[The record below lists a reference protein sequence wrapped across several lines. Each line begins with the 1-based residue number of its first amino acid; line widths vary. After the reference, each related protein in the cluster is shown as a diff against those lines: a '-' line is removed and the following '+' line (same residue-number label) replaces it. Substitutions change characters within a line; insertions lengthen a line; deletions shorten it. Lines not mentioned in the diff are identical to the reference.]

1 MLKKFS
7 LYLFLIVHLMF
18 MVACSGSESASEK
31 DNEVIYSGDTGK
43 DTSGKESLIDRN
55 KKLILLEQEKIDA
68 YKVKHQL
75 TMEKTKTGIHYKIDF
90 VGKGEKPHTLDEVT
104 LKYKI
109 ELLDGTY
116 CYSSDSSGVLQIKIG
131 QSDEPTGLQEV
142 LQLIPRGSIAKVIIP
157 SYLAYG
163 LSGDGN
169 KIGSGA
175 SLVYDIAIINQNK

>member
-1 MLKKFS
+1 M
-7 LYLFLIVHLMF
+7 
-18 MVACSGSESASEK
+18 
-31 DNEVIYSGDTGK
+31 
-43 DTSGKESLIDRN
+43 
-55 KKLILLEQEKIDA
+55 
-68 YKVKHQL
+68 
-75 TMEKTKTGIHYKIDF
+75 
-90 VGKGEKPHTLDEVT
+90 T